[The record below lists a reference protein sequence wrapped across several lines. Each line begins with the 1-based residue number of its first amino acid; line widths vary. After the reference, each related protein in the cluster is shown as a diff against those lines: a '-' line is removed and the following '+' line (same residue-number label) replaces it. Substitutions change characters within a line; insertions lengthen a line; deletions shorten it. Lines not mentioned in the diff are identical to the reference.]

1 MLNKVQLIG
10 NLGSDPDIQI
20 TSGGN
25 AVATFSLATNRRWKD
40 REGTKHEATDW
51 HRIVCWGQRAEI
63 ASKYLEKGRL
73 IYVEGRLQT
82 SSWLDEEEGVTRY
95 RTEVV
100 CLNLQMLGKA
110 DSNVPAAGSPP
121 EPPPAQSEEPDLPAG
136 DAGDDDDIPF

>member
-10 NLGSDPDIQI
+10 NLGSDPDVQI
-20 TSGGN
+20 TSAGN

-40 REGTKHEATDW
+40 REGTNHEVTDW

-63 ASKYLEKGRL
+63 ASKYLTKGRQ

-82 SSWLDEEEGVTRY
+82 SSWDDEESGVTRY

-100 CLNLQMLGKA
+100 CRNLQMLGKA
-110 DSNVPAAGSPP
+110 DTDIPPAGSPP
-121 EPPPAQSEEPDLPAG
+121 EPPQARTEEPDLPTG
-136 DAGDDDDIPF
+136 DAGDDDIPF